1 MSDCD
6 RDVDEDT
13 EHEEQDDQEED
24 RQHGVAQWEK
34 DEQDGGQEV
43 DAQVTH
49 GGEVGQVQYGRND
62 AENVLHECVGQRV
75 HGQGRVEE
83 GQNREQDGE
92 DLEEDGQRDPL
103 G

>member
-1 MSDCD
+1 MFTPLAAAWSDSEIA
-6 RDVDEDT
+6 V
-13 EHEEQDDQEED
+13 EES
-24 RQHGVAQWEK
+24 WTN
-34 DEQDGGQEV
+34 GGREV
-43 DAQVTH
+43 NVQVTY

-62 AENVLHECVGQRV
+62 VDEVRHECVGQRV